1 MLYQIC
7 MDVKRAARRTLRWQ
21 IVGLANLHRDDVL
34 RYANNFLV
42 ITYVRSSL
50 RRNLFVRDHTILQY
64 TMSMALDKLKSCGQ
78 HAAWL
83 VGPEI
88 ILHIIEASN

>member
-1 MLYQIC
+1 
-7 MDVKRAARRTLRWQ
+7 
-21 IVGLANLHRDDVL
+21 
-34 RYANNFLV
+34 
-42 ITYVRSSL
+42 
-50 RRNLFVRDHTILQY
+50 
-64 TMSMALDKLKSCGQ
+64 MSMALDKLKSCGQ